1 MNEPDMDSSINASYV
16 EMAELTAR
24 FIKADGHCTTAID
37 GLTLSKRSSPSS
49 PHHGSYKPSLA
60 MVVQGA
66 KSLNFGSATLHY
78 TTGQYLVT
86 SLDLP
91 VMWRVVEARPE
102 APHFC
107 ITLDINTS
115 KLAELV
121 AQMGM
126 RKLRSVSDNQRAVT
140 VNTAPAGLIDAV
152 IRLMRLLEKPDDI
165 TIMAPLVEQEI
176 LYRLLTGPSAERL
189 INIATV
195 DSQSNRI
202 TRAVAWLRQ
211 NFALPLRI
219 EQLAE
224 QAHMSPSSFHH
235 HFKAITAMTPIQYQK
250 QLRLNEARR
259 LMLVERLDAGT
270 AGHRVGYQSPSQFSR
285 EYSRLY
291 GNPPLRDLEMI

>member
-1 MNEPDMDSSINASYV
+1 MNEPDMDSSINASYL

-24 FIKADGHCTTAID
+24 FIKTDGHCTTAID

-66 KSLNFGSATLHY
+66 KSLRFGSATLSY

-91 VMWRVVEARPE
+91 VMWRIIEASPE
-102 APHFC
+102 TPHLC
-107 ITLDINTS
+107 VTLAIDTE
-115 KLAELV
+115 KLAGLV
-121 AQMGM
+121 AQMGI
-126 RKLRSVSDNQRAVT
+126 RRLKPVSDDQRAIT
-140 VNTAPAGLIDAV
+140 VNMAPAGLIDAM
-152 IRLMRLLEKPDDI
+152 IRLLRLLEKPDDI
-165 TIMAPLVEQEI
+165 MVMAPLIEQEI
-176 LYRLLTGPSAERL
+176 LYRLLTGPGAERL

-195 DSQSNRI
+195 DSQSNRV
-202 TRAVAWLRQ
+202 TRAIAWLRE

-219 EQLAE
+219 EQLAD

-259 LMLVERLDAGT
+259 LMLVERLDAGA

-291 GNPPLRDLEMI
+291 GNPPVRDLEMI